1 MNQKRLAL
9 FDGEELEADPSE
21 GRRRAPDA
29 FLLIRFGVNEYT
41 KDGQRGEF
49 EFTEED
55 ADAVIADFAVRGKDL
70 VIDYDHASLRGAP
83 APAAGWIGSLSK
95 TAEGVL
101 ATMNYWTEQAEAY
114 LESGEYRY
122 YSPVLRFSRSGRRVS
137 GIHSVALTNH
147 PALHNLPALVADD
160 VAGDEG
166 LDDDNH
172 DINPSTKEN
181 DMRQIIELLG
191 LSDVPE
197 DERPAA
203 LSAKVGA
210 LAAMAGQ
217 VGDFLQL
224 HDAKSLEEVT
234 LRLQSLVPAA
244 EKSRLEAE
252 LRSRDAN
259 DAVRLALSEGK
270 ITEAKKDWALRFA
283 ERDLQAFNELMQDAP
298 RLVPDNQGLSERPA
312 PAATAL
318 FGGEAAEVLSMIGLS
333 DDDIKKLEVK

>member
-9 FDGEELEADPSE
+9 FDGEELDADPAE
-21 GRRRAPDA
+21 GRRQAPDS
-29 FLLIRFGVNEYT
+29 FLLIRFGINEYT

-49 EFTEED
+49 EFTDED

-70 VIDYDHASLRGAP
+70 VIDYDHASLRGVP
-83 APAAGWIGSLSK
+83 APAAGWIGALSK

-101 ATMNYWTEQAEAY
+101 ATINYWTAQAEAY

-137 GIHSVALTNH
+137 GVHSVALTNH

-160 VAGDEG
+160 TAGDEG
-166 LDDDNH
+166 LDDDN
-172 DINPSTKEN
+172 DINPSTKEH

-191 LSDVPE
+191 LSDIPE

-203 LSAKVGA
+203 LSAKVGE
-210 LAAMAGQ
+210 LATTASQ
-217 VGDFLQL
+217 LGDFLQL

-234 LRLQSLVPAA
+234 LRLQGLVPAE
-244 EKSRLEAE
+244 EKTRLESE

-270 ITEAKKDWALRFA
+270 LTEAKKDWALRFA
-283 ERDLQAFNELMQDAP
+283 SRDLQAFNELMQDAP

-312 PAATAL
+312 PAATEL

-333 DDDIKKLEVK
+333 DDEIKKLEVK